1 MKILARVA
9 LAGLL
14 PLSVGAQQQL
24 DVLITGGRVIDGSG
38 APAREAAVGIR
49 GDRIV
54 LLGSAGGVQATRTI
68 DARGMVVAPG
78 FIDPHTHTYGDLLSE
93 QRDRRT
99 NAPYLMQ
106 GVTTVIT
113 GNDGGGPID
122 VADHFRKFT
131 SQGIGTNAALLVG
144 FGTVRGRVLGAT
156 SAAPTAQQ
164 LADMKALVAR
174 GMQDGALGFST
185 GLFYAPQSYA
195 RTEEVIELARAA
207 AASGGIYDSHLRDES
222 SYSIGVVGAVQE
234 AIRVGR
240 EAGLPV
246 HIAHLKALGTEVWGR
261 SDSLVAVI
269 AAARAAG
276 QRVTAD
282 QYPYT
287 ASGSSVGASLVPRWA
302 EAGGRDSLR
311 RRAADSA
318 TRARLFADM
327 RINLRRRNGPQ
338 SVLMTDRSRKDL
350 NGRTLEQIAAARGVE
365 PVVAALDIVLS
376 GDASIASFNMHE
388 DDIVRLMR
396 QEFVFTGS
404 DGSDGHPRKYGTYP
418 LKLRDYVLGKGV
430 MSLETFVRRSSADV
444 AESSG
449 IAQRGRLAEGY
460 FADIIVFD
468 PAKVRERSTYAEPT
482 RLAEGISWVFVNGQL
497 AVDNGRITGALAGRG
512 IARGR

>member
-1 MKILARVA
+1 
-9 LAGLL
+9 
-14 PLSVGAQQQL
+14 
-24 DVLITGGRVIDGSG
+24 
-38 APAREAAVGIR
+38 
-49 GDRIV
+49 
-54 LLGSAGGVQATRTI
+54 
-68 DARGMVVAPG
+68 
-78 FIDPHTHTYGDLLSE
+78 
-93 QRDRRT
+93 
-99 NAPYLMQ
+99 
-106 GVTTVIT
+106 
-113 GNDGGGPID
+113 
-122 VADHFRKFT
+122 
-131 SQGIGTNAALLVG
+131 
-144 FGTVRGRVLGAT
+144 
-156 SAAPTAQQ
+156 
-164 LADMKALVAR
+164 
-174 GMQDGALGFST
+174 
-185 GLFYAPQSYA
+185 
-195 RTEEVIELARAA
+195 
-207 AASGGIYDSHLRDES
+207 
-222 SYSIGVVGAVQE
+222 
-234 AIRVGR
+234 
-240 EAGLPV
+240 
-246 HIAHLKALGTEVWGR
+246 
-261 SDSLVAVI
+261 
-269 AAARAAG
+269 
-276 QRVTAD
+276 
-282 QYPYT
+282 
-287 ASGSSVGASLVPRWA
+287 
-302 EAGGRDSLR
+302 
-311 RRAADSA
+311 
-318 TRARLFADM
+318 M